1 MEYFNIQEMGLPED
15 IWLPFARTR
24 RPTPYRAGQLIY
36 LQDTP
41 ADSFYYLRSGRV
53 RTFISSEDGSEKV
66 LTVYQAGNLFG
77 EASFFDRLPRVS
89 SAVAA
94 EDCQVVRIG
103 REDAAR
109 ALADDP
115 QLAWALL
122 QYLAR
127 TVRMLSTHVD
137 DMSFR
142 PARQRVVRYLLSL
155 PRRVDGSTACTQ
167 EEIAAA
173 VGTSRVT
180 VSRVVNRL
188 AQEGLVETG
197 YGSIRLLD
205 PVQLQESLQE

>member
-1 MEYFNIQEMGLPED
+1 MEYFNIQEMGLPTD
-15 IWLPFARTR
+15 IWSPFARIR
-24 RPTPYRAGQLIY
+24 RPTHYRAGQLIY

-41 ADSFYYLRSGRV
+41 ADSFYYLQSGRV
-53 RTFISSEDGSEKV
+53 RTFISSEDGGEKV

-89 SAVAA
+89 SAIAA
-94 EDCQVVRIG
+94 ADCQVVRIG
-103 REDAAR
+103 REDATR
-109 ALADDP
+109 VLADDP
-115 QLAWALL
+115 RLAWALL

-155 PRRVDGSTACTQ
+155 PRTKEGAVACTQ

-188 AQEGLVETG
+188 AKEGLVETG
-197 YGSIRLLD
+197 YGSLRLRD
-205 PVQLQESLQE
+205 PQRLQDSL

>member
-1 MEYFNIQEMGLPED
+1 MEYFNIQELGLPGD
-15 IWLPFARTR
+15 IWSPFARTR
-24 RPTPYRAGQLIY
+24 RPTSYRAGRLIY
-36 LQDTP
+36 LQDTQ
-41 ADSFYYLRSGRV
+41 ADSFYYLQSGRV
-53 RTFISSEDGSEKV
+53 KTFISSEDGGEKV

-94 EDCQVVRIG
+94 TDCQVVRIG

-142 PARQRVVRYLLSL
+142 PARQRVIRYLLSL
-155 PRRVDGSTACTQ
+155 PRTRENTVACTQ

-173 VGTSRVT
+173 VGASRVT
-180 VSRVVNRL
+180 VSRVINRL
-188 AQEGLVETG
+188 AKEGLVETG
-197 YGSIRLLD
+197 YGSVCLLD
-205 PVQLQESLQE
+205 PVLLQDSL